1 MFLNAQYEYG
11 LSKIDPSNR
20 IIKLLIEACQS
31 DSCSKKSILQSSIE
45 LIFEKQIEFLA
56 PKFLGFA
63 KVCIH

>member
-11 LSKIDPSNR
+11 VSKIDPSNR
-20 IIKLLIEACQS
+20 IIKLLEACQS

-45 LIFEKQIEFLA
+45 LISEKNEFLA